1 MSRRQYDGQD
11 ADIDIARL
19 FAAVWERRLAVISLI
34 LIVGVAAFVISGM
47 IPPRYLGETRILIE
61 SREPV
66 FVEGASREAG
76 QAQTL
81 DERGVA
87 SQVEIINSTDLIKAV
102 AEDLDLANTPDFSA
116 AAHPS
121 FLTKLMARF
130 GLAQDLEDAA
140 PEERLIETFRE
151 HLTVYQVAN
160 SRVIVVEFW
169 STDNQLAATVAN
181 TIATTYLSMQSGAK
195 LVTNADATAWLL
207 PEIEELRERVR
218 LAEEKVANYRAES
231 GLLLVDE
238 NATLVTQQ
246 LADAST
252 ELARIRAQ
260 KADALARAAV
270 VKRAVERGETS
281 GQFVNAVDS
290 EVMQRLRDRHA
301 DIQSNIADLS
311 VTLLDGHPRIKGLR
325 SQLRDIETQI
335 RAETAKQL
343 RGLEAEA
350 ELAQIREDELQTQ
363 LNSLKAESA
372 RAGNEEVELRA
383 LEREATAQRDLL
395 EAYLSRYREAAS
407 RSDRGNLPADARVIA
422 TAIVPA
428 SPYFPKTMP
437 IVIVAALSTFLLSS
451 IVIMLRELF
460 AGSGLKTAEPEFA
473 PEPAASLPEPAAP
486 PPEPASARSIPAP
499 PEPED
504 APPEPEEKPDSA
516 RKILETRIGAAVS
529 RPTSSAPPVV
539 EETPK
544 VDEKP
549 ESDAETEDLAATLIE
564 KRHSRLVSANDSNA
578 PQSQAGDTSE
588 PPAGETPE
596 PAASEQEETDAIIV
610 EPDAEY
616 SVSAVTGH
624 LIAKGTRLAVVVS
637 PEGDKGSTTSVMLAR
652 MLANEGRQTLLLDM
666 TGSACPS
673 RMMTPQSDLPGITNV
688 LAGECSTPN
697 AVHADRLSNAHIL
710 PRGTADPAKAML
722 HSSELPGVIEAVA
735 GVYDIVVVECGP
747 ANSDGVKQLLGRENG
762 IEMIFSVVQP
772 DEKLITEYLTD
783 FYSEGFDNLLMMS
796 PGAGNSPNKPGRAA

>member
-1 MSRRQYDGQD
+1 MSARHDSGQD

-19 FAAVWERRLAVISLI
+19 FAAVWERRLAVISLV
-34 LIVGVAAFVISGM
+34 LIVGVAAFVISGT

-66 FVEGASREAG
+66 FAEGTSRETG

-102 AEDLDLANTPDFSA
+102 AADLNLAETADFNA

-121 FLTKLMARF
+121 IVTKLLARL
-130 GLAQDLEDAA
+130 GLATNLEDAA
-140 PEERLIETFRE
+140 PEERLIDTFRE

-169 STDNQLAATVAN
+169 STDNQLAAKVAN
-181 TIATTYLSMQSGAK
+181 TIAETYLSMQSGAK
-195 LVTNADATAWLL
+195 LVTNSDATEWLL
-207 PEIEELRERVR
+207 PEIEELRDRVR
-218 LAEEKVANYRAES
+218 LAEEKVADFRAES

-246 LADAST
+246 LADASA
-252 ELARIRAQ
+252 ELARVRAQ
-260 KADALARAAV
+260 KADAQARAAV

-281 GQFVNAVDS
+281 GQFVNAVES
-290 EVMQRLRDRHA
+290 EVMQRLRERQA
-301 DIQSNIADLS
+301 ETQSTIADLS
-311 VTLLDGHPRIKGLR
+311 VTLLEGHPRIKGLR
-325 SQLRDIETQI
+325 SQLRDIDAQI

-350 ELAQIREDELQTQ
+350 ELAQIREDELLTQ
-363 LNSLKAESA
+363 LNALKDASA
-372 RAGNEEVELRA
+372 RAGNEEVQLRA

-428 SPYFPKTMP
+428 SPYFPKTLP
-437 IVIVAALSTFLLSS
+437 IAIVAALSTLLLSS

-460 AGSGLKTAEPEFA
+460 AGSGLKPVEPAFATEPEMA
-473 PEPAASLPEPAAP
+473 VVEPAV
-486 PPEPASARSIPAP
+486 
-499 PEPED
+499 
-504 APPEPEEKPDSA
+504 PEPEEEPEAD
-516 RKILETRIGAAVS
+516 RKALETRLDNVLS
-529 RPTSSAPPVV
+529 RAESRARP
-539 EETPK
+539 E
-544 VDEKP
+544 VDEP
-549 ESDAETEDLAATLIE
+549 SERDEEPEDLAANLIE
-564 KRHSRLVSANDSNA
+564 RRHARLVSANDSSA
-578 PQSQAGDTSE
+578 PE
-588 PPAGETPE
+588 KPAPVVEE
-596 PAASEQEETDAIIV
+596 SAPAAVVPEVTDAIIV

-616 SVSAVTGH
+616 SVSAVTSH
-624 LIAKGTRLAVVVS
+624 LIAKETGLAVVVS

-652 MLANEGRQTLLLDM
+652 MLANEGLQTLLLDM

-673 RMMTPQSDLPGITNV
+673 RMMTPQSELPGITNV

-735 GVYDIVVVECGP
+735 DVYEIVVVECGP
-747 ANSDGVKQLLGRENG
+747 ANSDGVKQLLGHKDG
-762 IEMIFSVVQP
+762 VEMIFSVVQP

-796 PGAGNSPNKPGRAA
+796 PGAGKSPNKPGRSAA

>member
-1 MSRRQYDGQD
+1 MSRRHHDGQD

-19 FAAVWERRLAVISLI
+19 FAAVWERRLAVGSLI

-47 IPPRYLGETRILIE
+47 ISPRFLGETRVLIE
-61 SREPV
+61 SREPI
-66 FVEGASREAG
+66 FAEAAAREAG

-102 AEDLDLANTPDFSA
+102 AAELNLAQTPDFSSA
-116 AAHPS
+116 ANPS
-121 FLTKLMARF
+121 FITKLMARF
-130 GLAQDLEDAA
+130 GLARNLEDAA

-181 TIATTYLSMQSGAK
+181 TIAKTYLSMQSGAK
-195 LVTNADATAWLL
+195 LVTNTDATAWLL
-207 PEIEELRERVR
+207 PEIEELRDRVR
-218 LAEEKVANYRAES
+218 LAEERVANYRAES

-246 LADAST
+246 LADASA
-252 ELARIRAQ
+252 ELARVRAQ
-260 KADALARAAV
+260 RADALARAAV
-270 VKRAVERGETS
+270 VARAVERGETS

-290 EVMQRLRDRHA
+290 EVMQRLRDRQA

-311 VTLLDGHPRIKGLR
+311 VTLLEGHPRIKGLR

-350 ELAQIREDELQTQ
+350 ELAQFREDELLSQ
-363 LNSLKAESA
+363 LNSLKEASA

-428 SPYFPKTMP
+428 SPYFPKTLP

-460 AGSGLKTAEPEFA
+460 AGSGLRSAQREID
-473 PEPAASLPEPAAP
+473 PEPAAP
-486 PPEPASARSIPAP
+486 LAKPS
-499 PEPED
+499 
-504 APPEPEEKPDSA
+504 PPEPEEAADAAST
-516 RKILETRIGAAVS
+516 ILESRIDAAIS
-529 RPTSSAPPVV
+529 RPRKTPLIEV
-539 EETPK
+539 EEAPLR
-544 VDEKP
+544 D
-549 ESDAETEDLAATLIE
+549 SETEDLAAGLIE
-564 KRHSRLVSANDSNA
+564 KRNSRLVGANDSNA
-578 PQSQAGDTSE
+578 PEIPETETTELETAETD
-588 PPAGETPE
+588 GETE
-596 PAASEQEETDAIIV
+596 AIIV

-624 LIAKGTRLAVVVS
+624 LIAKGTKIAVVVS

-673 RMMTPQSDLPGITNV
+673 RMMTPQSEMPGITNV
-688 LAGECSTPN
+688 LAGECTTPN

-722 HSSELPGVIEAVA
+722 HSSELPDVIEAVA
-735 GVYDIVVVECGP
+735 DVYDIVVVECGP
-747 ANSDGVKQLLGRENG
+747 ANSDGVRQLLGQENG

-783 FYSEGFDNLLMMS
+783 FYSEGFDNLLLMS
-796 PGAGNSPNKPGRAA
+796 PGADNFPNKPGRSAA

>member
-1 MSRRQYDGQD
+1 MSRRQHDGQD

-47 IPPRYLGETRILIE
+47 ISPRFLGETRILIE

-66 FVEGASREAG
+66 FAEGASRESG

-81 DERGVA
+81 DERGVV
-87 SQVEIINSTDLIKAV
+87 SQVEIINPTDLIKAV
-102 AEDLDLANTPDFSA
+102 VAELDLAETADFNA

-130 GLAQDLEDAA
+130 GLARNLEGAA

-181 TIATTYLSMQSGAK
+181 TIAETYLSMQSGAK
-195 LVTNADATAWLL
+195 LVTNADARAWLL
-207 PEIEELRERVR
+207 PEIEELREWVR
-218 LAEEKVANYRAES
+218 QAEEKVANYRAES

-246 LADAST
+246 LADASA
-252 ELARIRAQ
+252 ELARVRAQ
-260 KADALARAAV
+260 RADALARAAV

-281 GQFVNAVDS
+281 GQFVNAVES
-290 EVMQRLRDRHA
+290 EVMQRLRDRQA

-311 VTLLDGHPRIKGLR
+311 VTLLEGHPRIKGLR
-325 SQLRDIETQI
+325 SQFRDIDTQI

-350 ELAQIREDELQTQ
+350 ELAQIREEELQTQ
-363 LNSLKAESA
+363 FNSLKAASA

-407 RSDRGNLPADARVIA
+407 RSDRGNLQADARVIA

-428 SPYFPKTMP
+428 SPYFSKTMP

-460 AGSGLKTAEPEFA
+460 AGSGLRTAEPEF
-473 PEPAASLPEPAAP
+473 EPAAAVSNPTPTPSRTEPPASRPEPKVPAVVS
-486 PPEPASARSIPAP
+486 EPA
-499 PEPED
+499 EPD
-504 APPEPEEKPDSA
+504 EEPDSA
-516 RKILETRIGAAVS
+516 RRTLESRIDAAIS
-529 RPTSSAPPVV
+529 RPRNAPPPVV
-539 EETPK
+539 EES
-544 VDEKP
+544 P
-549 ESDAETEDLAATLIE
+549 ENDPETEDLAATLNE
-564 KRHSRLVSANDSNA
+564 KRTNRLVSANDFNA
-578 PQSQAGDTSE
+578 PKSRESETS
-588 PPAGETPE
+588 ETPE
-596 PAASEQEETDAIIV
+596 PVMSEADAEPEETDAIIV

-624 LIAKGTRLAVVVS
+624 LIAKETRLAVVVS

-652 MLANEGRQTLLLDM
+652 MLANEGRQILLLDM

-735 GVYDIVVVECGP
+735 DVYDIVVVECGP
-747 ANSDGVKQLLGRENG
+747 ANSDGIKQLFGRENG
-762 IEMIFSVVQP
+762 VEMIFSVVQP

-796 PGAGNSPNKPGRAA
+796 PGAGNSPNKPGRNAA